1 MVNIYF
7 IKSIANVPVIGQ
19 YIQTSNKGVIKMAGT
34 KKEALQRAFEIWY
47 EQEHGSKPERGV
59 FCAYIE
65 DDPLMAWSGWEK
77 GFEIGEKSGI
87 ALNSAAPA
95 LLEAL
100 ESALKTAEFE
110 KHPFRAWHDKA
121 RAAIAAARGDA

>member
-1 MVNIYF
+1 
-7 IKSIANVPVIGQ
+7 
-19 YIQTSNKGVIKMAGT
+19 MAGT

-47 EQEHGSKPERGV
+47 EQEHGNKPEHGV

-87 ALNSAAPA
+87 ALNRAAPA

-100 ESALKTAEFE
+100 QNLLAAYDNLCHQVDENPESNKYYMAALS
-110 KHPFRAWHDKA
+110 
-121 RAAIAAARGDA
+121 AIAEARGDV